1 MLSADTL
8 RRCFDGHGCALV
20 EAWGAPC
27 MRWLVERQFATMT
40 ADGYVYDFAD
50 GQAALQCASAMCD
63 VQATL
68 QTLAMGAIA

>member
-1 MLSADTL
+1 
-8 RRCFDGHGCALV
+8 
-20 EAWGAPC
+20 